1 MGEQDRNMTSTAT
14 QCLAM
19 NFHDAKRRR
28 SSTSPNDLEP
38 PSKRPESE
46 SQILSP
52 GLVGIR
58 ELHDEIGTK
67 HLNGLDDFEANHL
80 HHSSSSIRRRPIL
93 IPDLR
98 NHALTPALKRPQTQ
112 RTRAVESLV
121 ERGFPYSRS
130 AISNY
135 KVWVHPLRLC

>member
-1 MGEQDRNMTSTAT
+1 MTSTAT

-67 HLNGLDDFEANHL
+67 HLDGLDDFEANHL